1 MLLTPDNSDLLREQD
16 EVAPERVFAQVLRG
30 LAPGL
35 QRHIT
40 AQIGPSDAV
49 DEIVQE
55 TFLRMLRYRDITD
68 GNELRALLYRVAANV
83 VIDRHRQAQS
93 HHVDDHCALDAPN
106 LPAAELQPE
115 RVHAGQQNLV
125 LIKTAIRD
133 LPPRC
138 REAFLLHRFEGLSYR
153 EIAQRF
159 GTSVRTVENQIAHAL
174 AVCRRAVGEG
184 RD

>member
-1 MLLTPDNSDLLREQD
+1 MLLTPDNSDLLRESD
-16 EVAPERVFAQVLRG
+16 EVTSERAFAQILRG

-35 QRHIT
+35 QRHLN
-40 AQIGPSDAV
+40 AQIGSGDAV
-49 DEIVQE
+49 DDIVQE
-55 TFLRMLRYRDITD
+55 TFLRMLRYRDVTD
-68 GNELRALLYRVAANV
+68 SNELRALLYRVAANV

-93 HHVDDHCALDAPN
+93 HRADDHCALDTPN

-115 RVHAGQQNLV
+115 RVHAGRQNLA
-125 LIKTAIRD
+125 LIKAAIRD

-153 EIAQRF
+153 EIALRF

-174 AVCRRAVGEG
+174 AACRRAVGEG